1 MDVRLFGGMEINL
14 QNTNT
19 FYTATEMIKVNEN
32 PDGSMTID
40 WDPNDPVESIMN
52 DWTADDFIQALQEY
66 LEQLKTDKLV

>member
-1 MDVRLFGGMEINL
+1 
-14 QNTNT
+14 
-19 FYTATEMIKVNEN
+19 MIEVTQE